1 MNITGTFLDNR
12 EGLDKGDMKRN
23 EVVRMIYSAMKYDDE
38 FADVLE
44 KMSNRGDP
52 EPLKMELSTVIQNEY
67 YVGHMDLLLNIRLTA
82 EYSDE
87 MQRDIFNL
95 RRLDKALRADLEIK
109 KAVERLP
116 LMGEALEDV
125 KNGTIDLVRCY
136 YEARFFND
144 FYKSIARSED

>member
-67 YVGHMDLLLNIRLTA
+67 YAGHMDLLLNIRLTA
-82 EYSDE
+82 EYTDE

-144 FYKSIARSED
+144 FYRSIARSED

>member
-67 YVGHMDLLLNIRLTA
+67 YAGHMDLLLNIRLTA

-144 FYKSIARSED
+144 FYRSIARSED

>member
-67 YVGHMDLLLNIRLTA
+67 YAGHMDLLLNIRLTA

>member
-144 FYKSIARSED
+144 FYMSIARSED

>member
-67 YVGHMDLLLNIRLTA
+67 YAGHMDLLLNIRLTA

-125 KNGTIDLVRCY
+125 KSGTIDLVRCY

-144 FYKSIARSED
+144 FYRSVARS

>member
-23 EVVRMIYSAMKYDDE
+23 EVVRMIYSAMKCDDE
-38 FADVLE
+38 FADRLAE
-44 KMSNRGDP
+44 ISGRGDSKA
-52 EPLKMELSTVIQNEY
+52 LAGELAVVIRNEY
-67 YVGHMDLLLNIRLTA
+67 CTSHMDLLLNIRLTA
-82 EYSDE
+82 EYTDE

-95 RRLDKALRADLEIK
+95 QRLDKALRVDGEIK
-109 KAVERLP
+109 RAAERLP

-125 KNGTIDLVRCY
+125 KSGTIDLVRCY

-144 FYKSIARSED
+144 FYRSVARS